1 MSARFPFYLLADSVD
16 GMAKEAA
23 LSGKPSPAGPVTNDI
38 PRARSSPSGDSNPL
52 SSHFA
57 AMLWARGLG
66 LQLASAKCAVVAPDN
81 GLLSFGRQTWLGLT
95 AWTWLML
102 LAFAV
107 GAFALKYS
115 AWARRVL
122 AIGGNEESAQ
132 LLGVQTTGTKV
143 SVYVLSGLAA
153 GLAGIGL
160 ASQTGLGQH
169 RYR

>member
-1 MSARFPFYLLADSVD
+1 
-16 GMAKEAA
+16 
-23 LSGKPSPAGPVTNDI
+23 
-38 PRARSSPSGDSNPL
+38 
-52 SSHFA
+52 
-57 AMLWARGLG
+57 
-66 LQLASAKCAVVAPDN
+66 
-81 GLLSFGRQTWLGLT
+81 
-95 AWTWLML
+95 ML

-132 LLGVQTTGTKV
+132 LIGVQTTGTKV

>member
-1 MSARFPFYLLADSVD
+1 
-16 GMAKEAA
+16 
-23 LSGKPSPAGPVTNDI
+23 
-38 PRARSSPSGDSNPL
+38 
-52 SSHFA
+52 
-57 AMLWARGLG
+57 MLWARGLG
-66 LQLASAKCAVVAPDN
+66 LQLASAKSAVVAPDN

-115 AWARRVL
+115 ASAVGCS
-122 AIGGNEESAQ
+122 IGGNEESAQ

-143 SVYVLSGLAA
+143 SAYVLSGLAA

>member
-1 MSARFPFYLLADSVD
+1 
-16 GMAKEAA
+16 
-23 LSGKPSPAGPVTNDI
+23 
-38 PRARSSPSGDSNPL
+38 
-52 SSHFA
+52 
-57 AMLWARGLG
+57 
-66 LQLASAKCAVVAPDN
+66 VAPDN

-107 GAFALKYS
+107 GGFALKYS

-143 SVYVLSGLAA
+143 SVYVLSGSPPVSPASCSPAKPARSAPIPAKA
-153 GLAGIGL
+153 GN
-160 ASQTGLGQH
+160 
-169 RYR
+169 